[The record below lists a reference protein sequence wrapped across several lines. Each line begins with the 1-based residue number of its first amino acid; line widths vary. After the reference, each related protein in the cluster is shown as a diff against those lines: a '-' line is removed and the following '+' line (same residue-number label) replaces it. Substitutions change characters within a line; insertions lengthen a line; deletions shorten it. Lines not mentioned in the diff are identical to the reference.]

1 MCGAAILV
9 ARFLVFVLSE
19 DVGVDVVFIL
29 LVGGYWMESKC
40 NYASLCGIDDGVL
53 KNFLCS
59 FYVFVLFIVHCF
71 VCFVLGLFD
80 FKVLFL
86 GSRNSSWGSRLVS

>member
-1 MCGAAILV
+1 MLV
-9 ARFLVFVLSE
+9 LMWCSSGLVVVLD
-19 DVGVDVVFIL
+19 DV
-29 LVGGYWMESKC
+29 SKC
-40 NYASLCGIDDGVL
+40 NFAGLRGIDGMV
-53 KNFLCS
+53 CS
-59 FYVFVLFIVHCF
+59 RILYVTSMFVLFIVHCF